1 MKAKEVHLLS
11 DEEIQERIRE
21 EQEQLRQLRF
31 QHAIAQLE
39 NPMILRD
46 KRRFVARLK
55 TILKER
61 VESDQVEG

>member
-1 MKAKEVHLLS
+1 MKAKEVRGLS
-11 DEEIQERIRE
+11 TEEVLERIRE
-21 EQEQLRQLRF
+21 EEEQLRQLTF

-55 TILKER
+55 TILNER
-61 VESDQVEG
+61 EQEQVEG

>member
-1 MKAKEVHLLS
+1 MKAKEVRGLS
-11 DEEIQERIRE
+11 TEEVVERIRE
-21 EQEQLRQLRF
+21 EEEQLRQLTF

-55 TILKER
+55 TILHER
-61 VESDQVEG
+61 EQEQVKG

>member
-1 MKAKEVHLLS
+1 MKAKEVRGLS
-11 DEEIQERIRE
+11 TEEVLERIRE
-21 EQEQLRQLRF
+21 EEEQLRQLTF

-61 VESDQVEG
+61 EGSQVTG

>member
-1 MKAKEVHLLS
+1 MKAKEVRGLS
-11 DEEIQERIRE
+11 TEEVVERIRE
-21 EQEQLRQLRF
+21 EEEQLRQLTF

-55 TILKER
+55 TILNER
-61 VESDQVEG
+61 EQEQVEG

>member
-1 MKAKEVHLLS
+1 MKAKEVRGLS
-11 DEEIQERIRE
+11 TEEVLERIRE
-21 EQEQLRQLRF
+21 EEEQLRQLTF

-61 VESDQVEG
+61 EQEQVTS